1 MSNENALKSQSIKPT
16 QESESSNKKK
26 TSISPSPIKSDDSK
40 GLFGSNKVANKP
52 FTLNLNRVSE
62 KPLFSSNLF
71 ASKFKEN
78 YRKEPGFSE

>member
-1 MSNENALKSQSIKPT
+1 MSNENALKSQSIKLT
-16 QESESSNKKK
+16 QESKNSNKK

-40 GLFGSNKVANKP
+40 GLFGSNKVSNKP

-71 ASKFKEN
+71 ASKFK
-78 YRKEPGFSE
+78 

>member
-1 MSNENALKSQSIKPT
+1 MTSDKVLQSPSLKQTK
-16 QESESSNKKK
+16 ESESSNKKE
-26 TSISPSPIKSDDSK
+26 TSISPSPINSDDSK

-71 ASKFKEN
+71 ANKIKEN
-78 YRKEPGFSE
+78 YCKEPGFSE

>member
-1 MSNENALKSQSIKPT
+1 MSNEKALQSQSRKPT
-16 QESESSNKKK
+16 QESENSKKK

-71 ASKFKEN
+71 ANKFKEN
-78 YRKEPGFSE
+78 HCKEPGSSE